1 MRLNL
6 VGGIIAALLVVALIV
21 AYSAVF
27 TVYQT
32 RQALVVR
39 LGEPRRVVTEPGL
52 NYKVPLIENV
62 IHIDNRILD
71 LENPAQEVIASD
83 QKRLVVDAFA
93 RYRIK
98 EPLKFYQTVGT
109 VERANQQLSIL
120 LNSAL
125 RRVLG
130 EATLTQVVRD
140 QREQLMARVREQL
153 DNEAQAFGISVVD
166 VRIRRADL
174 PEQNSQAVYQRMQTE
189 RQQEAAQ
196 FRAQGS
202 QRSQEIRA
210 RADRDVTVLL
220 ADAQSKGEQTRGEGD
235 GERNRIFAEA
245 FGRDPE
251 FFAFYRSMQAYEA
264 GLKNND
270 TRMLLR
276 PDSEFFRFFVDPSG
290 KGRDGGAP
298 PAAAPAPST
307 SAPGAPRADTA
318 PK

>member
-1 MRLNL
+1 MRPNL
-6 VGGIIAALLVVALIV
+6 IGGIVAALLVVALIV
-21 AYSAVF
+21 AYSSLF

-39 LGEPRRVVTEPGL
+39 LGDPKRVVTEPGL
-52 NYKVPLIENV
+52 NYKLPLLDSV

-235 GERNRIFAEA
+235 AERNRIYAEA
-245 FGRDPE
+245 FGKDPE

-264 GLKNND
+264 GLKSSD
-270 TRMLLR
+270 TRMLLK
-276 PDSEFFRFFVDPSG
+276 PDSDFFRFFVDPSG
-290 KGRDGGAP
+290 KPRDGSAQP
-298 PAAAPAPST
+298 PAGASPAPA
-307 SAPGAPRADTA
+307 
-318 PK
+318 K

>member
-6 VGGIIAALLVVALIV
+6 AGGVIAALIIVALIV
-21 AYSAVF
+21 AYGALF

-39 LGEPRRVVTEPGL
+39 LGQPVRVVTEPGL
-52 NYKVPLIENV
+52 HSKVPLIDSV
-62 IHIDNRILD
+62 INIDKRILD

-109 VERANQQLSIL
+109 VEGANLQLSIL

-140 QREQLMARVREQL
+140 QRENLMARVREAL
-153 DNEAQAFGISVVD
+153 DGEAQAFGISVVD

-196 FRAQGS
+196 FRAQGT
-202 QRSQEIRA
+202 QRAQEIRA
-210 RADRDVTVLL
+210 KADREVTVLL
-220 ADAQSKGEQTRGEGD
+220 AEAQSKGEQTRGEGD
-235 GERNRIFAEA
+235 AERNRIFAEA
-245 FGRDPE
+245 YGQDPD
-251 FFAFYRSMQAYEA
+251 FFSFYRSMQAYEA
-264 GLKNND
+264 GLRPND
-270 TRMLLR
+270 TRMLLK
-276 PDSEFFRFFVDPSG
+276 PDSDFFRYFVDPSG
-290 KGRDGGAP
+290 KLRQGGTPPGAAP
-298 PAAAPAPST
+298 PAASPTPVAPA
-307 SAPGAPRADTA
+307 
-318 PK
+318 K

>member
-6 VGGIIAALLVVALIV
+6 VGGIIAALLVVVLIV

-298 PAAAPAPST
+298 PAATLAPST